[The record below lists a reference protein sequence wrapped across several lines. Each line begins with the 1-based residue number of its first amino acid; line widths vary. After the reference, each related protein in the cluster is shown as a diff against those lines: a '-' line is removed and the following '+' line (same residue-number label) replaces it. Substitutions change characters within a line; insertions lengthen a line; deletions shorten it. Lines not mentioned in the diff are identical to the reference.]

1 MEAEDVRS
9 SFIATTVH
17 LQEGP
22 ERSARDRDAAQAAAQ
37 AAAADLRD
45 AKPANTKQAYEMSM
59 AAIPG
64 MGR

>member
-22 ERSARDRDAAQAAAQ
+22 ERSARDRDAAQAAA
-37 AAAADLRD
+37 ADLRD